1 MRALASRLL
10 CLLVAMLCSFAVHSA
25 ATTNALPVLP
35 SSGGSAAVS
44 VFRVIGALCLVF
56 AVFFGGT
63 WLFRN
68 WARFNPAR
76 AGQRKL
82 HLLEA
87 RSLGGRQ
94 SVLVVAYD
102 KQRFLIGSTP
112 QGMTLLSHLPEA
124 QEPDSSNTANGS
136 IVPIPFTDALM
147 QALGRK

>member
-1 MRALASRLL
+1 MRALISRLL
-10 CLLVAMLCSFAVHSA
+10 PLLALMLCSA
-25 ATTNALPVLP
+25 AAQTGTNSLPALPA
-35 SSGGSAAVS
+35 SGSSAAVS

-56 AVFFGGT
+56 GLLFGGT

-68 WARFNPAR
+68 WTRFNPGR
-76 AGQRKL
+76 SGQRKL

-94 SVLVVAYD
+94 SVLVIGYD

-112 QGMTLLSHLPEA
+112 QGMTLLSHLPEGEEA
-124 QEPDSSNTANGS
+124 SSPANAS
-136 IVPIPFTDALM
+136 IVPVPFTDALM